1 MGRHELR
8 EQVFRLLFRIEFN
21 SIEDM
26 QEQEKLFFED
36 DEADISENDA
46 EYIRGKYR
54 KIQEKLPEID
64 KLVNDN
70 TEKWDIKRMGKVE
83 LTALRLAVYE
93 MLFDDDIP
101 IGVAIDEAVG
111 IARTYGRENSGG
123 FVNAILSKIVKLGDR
138 NS

>member
-111 IARTYGRENSGG
+111 IAKTYGRENSGG